1 MTTAR
6 PTAPP
11 DVSAPEDDAPIPGRT
26 KWSATK
32 ARRFLESCPK
42 EWITVERSDDD
53 RKFET
58 ETGRPTYQVVIW
70 NGWRVMVPKG
80 KSVEVPA
87 PIAEILE
94 QSAQIFR
101 TDQAREAQAFF
112 NDIGEGLGIELPG
125 L

>member
-1 MTTAR
+1 MSTAR
-6 PTAPP
+6 PTAP
-11 DVSAPEDDAPIPGRT
+11 DAPPDDAPIPGRS
-26 KWSATK
+26 KWSAAR

-42 EWITVERSDDD
+42 RWITVERSDDD

-58 ETGRPTYQVVIW
+58 ETGKPTYQVVIW
-70 NGWRVMVPKG
+70 NGWRLMVPKG

-87 PIAEILE
+87 PIADILE
-94 QSAQIFR
+94 QAGQIFR